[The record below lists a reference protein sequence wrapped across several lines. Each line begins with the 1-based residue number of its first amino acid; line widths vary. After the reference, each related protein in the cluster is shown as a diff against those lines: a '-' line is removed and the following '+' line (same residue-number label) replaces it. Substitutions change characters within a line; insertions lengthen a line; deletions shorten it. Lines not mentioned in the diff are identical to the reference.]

1 MNKILNNKMIL
12 NWLYLDLNSYFASV
26 EQQLQPKLQ
35 NKPVAIV
42 PTMTDATCAI
52 AASYEAKAYGVKTGT
67 MIYEAKKLC
76 PEIIC
81 VQANHENY
89 VRYHHKILE
98 EIDKYIPI
106 EIISS
111 IDEVACKL
119 IGSQKNESQA
129 RKIAK
134 NIKIGI
140 QENIGQYIRCSIGI
154 APNRFL
160 AKTASNLEKPDGLQV
175 LYSKDIP
182 DRIKHFKLSDLTGI
196 GRAMEY
202 RLNKSG
208 ILSIQ
213 ELYKISPKH
222 MRKIWGNVQG
232 EKFWYMLRGKEIADV
247 KTERKTIGHSHVL
260 EPKWRLVELAEKV
273 MLRLLLKAASRLR
286 RTDYYCSRL
295 SLSIRTENNLRLE
308 GKSRFYRACDNKKLQ
323 EEATK
328 IWAQLIKKRN
338 FKQIKKI
345 SITLYNLK
353 KKSDLQPELFQNF
366 NKKITLDTNRFEELS
381 KTMDNI
387 NTRFGRDSVTIGGL
401 PNKIKSFSG
410 TRIAFTRIPDKQEF
424 NE

>member
-1 MNKILNNKMIL
+1 
-12 NWLYLDLNSYFASV
+12 
-26 EQQLQPKLQ
+26 
-35 NKPVAIV
+35 
-42 PTMTDATCAI
+42 MTDATCAI

-89 VRYHHKILE
+89 VMYHHKILA
-98 EIDKYIPI
+98 EINKYIPI

-119 IGSQKNESQA
+119 IGSQKNEAQA
-129 RKIAK
+129 RQIAK

-175 LYSKDIP
+175 LYGKDIP

-213 ELYKISPKH
+213 ELYNISPKH

-232 EKFWYMLRGKEIADV
+232 EKFWYMLRGKEIADI

-273 MLRLLLKAASRLR
+273 MLRLLLKASSRLR
-286 RTDYYCSRL
+286 RMDYYCSRL

-328 IWAQLIKKRN
+328 IWVQLIKKRN

-366 NKKITLDTNRFEELS
+366 NKKITLDTNRFEKLS

-410 TRIAFTRIPDKQEF
+410 TRIAFTRIPDRQEF